1 MIGGVAAMDPLC
13 APVYPTTISATM
25 SNKDAAKVILALAQ
39 HYKRSIP
46 FGDNTIREAVARAV
60 ALLQSN

>member
-1 MIGGVAAMDPLC
+1 MDPLI
-13 APVYPTTISATM
+13 APVYSPTRSTTM

-39 HYKRSIP
+39 HYKRSMP
-46 FGDNTIREAVARAV
+46 FDDDTIREAVARAV

>member
-1 MIGGVAAMDPLC
+1 
-13 APVYPTTISATM
+13 M